1 MSFFDQDITLED
13 FQSSNVNA
21 IFELDKIYNAHD
33 LEKLLYS
40 HIDSIPFKILA
51 SVASMMFDPSDSVEP
66 YKARFFFEDKRGIIP
81 NDFPKEILEIL
92 RDFYLEIDN
101 KFLKAK
107 IADLLWIRKVGKIDS
122 LIIAISNFKDTGEL
136 LIKKNDLD
144 DAIKVF
150 HRSLYLCSSVRKSN
164 SNVQVLF
171 LDTVN
176 LLQQICLSAPDI
188 TGWYLRLIDM
198 LIDFAPKD
206 IDLEKLKKL
215 LERSIINAQKDKS
228 YFLEERLY
236 CSLLRLSNLMKD
248 KELTNEIYKEIS
260 KCFLKQAEGKHGL
273 VAASFV
279 KRAIESLRNVKD
291 SRNERISLYELMRDY
306 QRDGME
312 SSYVIPRPSLE
323 VKEVQEIVT
332 QKVLGKDLFDTLMR
346 FAVYINFPEDIG
358 TLKEQVEEEL
368 KNTSLLSDIF
378 SSEYIDHDAI
388 PVAKIPPKTS
398 DQNSEKISEILVK
411 KLQDRHEYSVVNKI
425 YPMLCSI
432 IQSYHLDEEYFYD
445 LFRNNPF
452 IPEGHL
458 SYFAKGIFAGFR
470 GDFLTACHL
479 LVPQIENSLRS
490 ILEYYG
496 KEPTTLYED
505 DTQERDALKKLL
517 NNSIIQESLTLKISE
532 NLRILLLDKVYGDHR
547 NQISHGYM
555 PSNYYYKVPSIYLWW
570 LIFHILMIVNY
581 SEWKDRYNS

>member
-1 MSFFDQDITLED
+1 MTLR
-13 FQSSNVNA
+13 QTRYGSA
-21 IFELDKIYNAHD
+21 
-33 LEKLLYS
+33 
-40 HIDSIPFKILA
+40 
-51 SVASMMFDPSDSVEP
+51 
-66 YKARFFFEDKRGIIP
+66 
-81 NDFPKEILEIL
+81 
-92 RDFYLEIDN
+92 
-101 KFLKAK
+101 
-107 IADLLWIRKVGKIDS
+107 
-122 LIIAISNFKDTGEL
+122 
-136 LIKKNDLD
+136 
-144 DAIKVF
+144 
-150 HRSLYLCSSVRKSN
+150 
-164 SNVQVLF
+164 LF

-176 LLQQICLSAPDI
+176 LVQEICLSAPDI

-198 LIDFAPKD
+198 LIDFAPKN
-206 IDLEKLKKL
+206 IDLERLKNL
-215 LERSIINAQKDKS
+215 LERAIINAQKDKN
-228 YFLEERLY
+228 YFLEEILY

-248 KELTNEIYKEIS
+248 KEFTTEIYREIS

-291 SRNERISLYELMRDY
+291 SKNEIINLYELMRNY

-312 SSYVIPRPSLE
+312 SSYTIPRPSLE
-323 VKEVQEIVT
+323 IKEIQDIVT
-332 QKVLGKDLFDTLMR
+332 QEVLGKDLFDTLMR
-346 FAVYINFPEDIG
+346 FAVYINLPEDIE
-358 TLKEQVEEEL
+358 TLKEQATEEL

-398 DQNSEKISEILVK
+398 DEDSKKISERLVK
-411 KLQDRHEYSVVNKI
+411 ILQDKHEISVVNKI

-432 IQSYHLDEEYFYD
+432 VQSYHLDEEYFYN
-445 LFRNNPF
+445 LLRNNPF

-496 KEPTTLYED
+496 KEATKLYKD
-505 DTQERDALKKLL
+505 DTQERYALKKLL
-517 NNSIIQESLTLKISE
+517 DNPIIQKNLTLKISE

-547 NQISHGYM
+547 NRISHGYM
-555 PSNYYYKVPSIYLWW
+555 PSSYYYKFSSIYIWW
-570 LIFHILMIVNY
+570 FIFHILMIVNY
-581 SEWKDRYNS
+581 SEWKNTYNS